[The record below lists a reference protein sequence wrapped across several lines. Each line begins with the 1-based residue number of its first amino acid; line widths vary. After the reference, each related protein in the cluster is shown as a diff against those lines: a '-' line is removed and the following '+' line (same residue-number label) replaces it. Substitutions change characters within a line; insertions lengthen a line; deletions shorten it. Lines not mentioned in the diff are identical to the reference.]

1 MRTACFSAIA
11 VAALC
16 SGCASRSIPP
26 DPGPPAQPRASWTL
40 TAGDFGNGGRV
51 LCRSD
56 ATDPCVIQLKTGEK
70 PLFASVSIYLY
81 AAGAKTT
88 YSGVFF
94 SSFVGDLGKESRVS
108 YEITPGQQ
116 PTLISHIGRV
126 VDAPGSYEFR
136 LSLLAAVPNEPEPH
150 KFEYAVPVRL
160 SRGSA
165 EATKTVADAAPA
177 R

>member
-1 MRTACFSAIA
+1 MRRVIFIATAV
-11 VAALC
+11 VALS
-16 SGCASRSIPP
+16 SGCASRGIPP

-56 ATDPCVIQLKTGEK
+56 ATEQCVIQLKTDDK
-70 PLFASVSIYLY
+70 PVFASVSVYLY

-94 SSFVGDLGKESRVS
+94 SSFVGDTGKESRVS

-136 LSLLAAVPNEPEPH
+136 LSLLAAVPDETEPH

-160 SRGSA
+160 DRMSPQ
-165 EATKTVADAAPA
+165 ATKTVASVAPP